1 MDSNG
6 GRFGQSALH
15 LAAGPDEGAMA
26 AARIA
31 LKAPQSTLSV
41 GLDVKIHLEGP
52 AEGNVP
58 MLRLF
63 DPTGHR
69 LVTIYRQNLKD
80 SRLWVGVGS
89 DHVATQGR
97 LDLDTWGYLSVN
109 VHPNGRDAGSIVSVR
124 LDGRLI
130 AQVPAATL
138 EQPTSIV
145 QVGNDSKNQP
155 FDLYVDDVRVSK

>member
-1 MDSNG
+1 
-6 GRFGQSALH
+6 
-15 LAAGPDEGAMA
+15 
-26 AARIA
+26 
-31 LKAPQSTLSV
+31 
-41 GLDVKIHLEGP
+41 
-52 AEGNVP
+52 
-58 MLRLF
+58 
-63 DPTGHR
+63 
-69 LVTIYRQNLKD
+69 
-80 SRLWVGVGS
+80 
-89 DHVATQGR
+89 
-97 LDLDTWGYLSVN
+97 VN